1 MSRFWKIALAVI
13 VVVVI
18 AGIVVVPRLHGGKGH
33 GEAAADAQ
41 GKANGEGQG
50 KDQPPVPVTVVPAV
64 SQDVP
69 VYLTALGTVQA
80 RNTVTVKPQVGGQLM
95 KLNFKE
101 GQEVKKGDVIAEIDP
116 RTIQSQYDQSVA
128 KLKQDQASAATAKNN
143 LDRSQNLVSKG
154 GQQYVSKQDLDN
166 LKNTLDQANATVVA
180 DQAAIRASQ
189 VQLGFTKVIA
199 PIDGL
204 AGIRAVDVGN
214 IVATTD
220 SIVTLTELHPIYVM
234 FFLPEKNLD
243 MVRSASSDGNES
255 VSSLEVQAL
264 DRVDAHVMAT
274 GHLDVLDNTIDTTT
288 GTFRLRS
295 LFDNEKTQLWPG
307 QFVNVQLRVRTVKG
321 GLVVPAQAVQ
331 RGPDGDYVYLV
342 QGDNTV
348 KMQTVETATE
358 VGDSHVMISKGLKL
372 GDKVVTEGQFRL
384 KPGSKVQP
392 LAPGQVP
399 AAPTAEELQKAK
411 DGQKRQGG
419 RRGG

>member
-13 VVVVI
+13 VVLVI
-18 AGIVVVPRLHGGKGH
+18 AGIFVVPRLRHAEGAN
-33 GEAAADAQ
+33 AAQ
-41 GKANGEGQG
+41 TQGGKANGEGQG
-50 KDQPPVPVTVVPAV
+50 KDQPPVPVTVVPVA

-69 VYLTALGTVQA
+69 VYLTATGTAQA
-80 RNTVTVKPQVGGQLM
+80 RNSVVVRPQVAGQLM
-95 KLNFKE
+95 KLNFQE
-101 GQEVKKGDVIAEIDP
+101 GQEVKQGDVIAEIDP

-128 KLKQDQASAATAKNN
+128 KLRQDQAAAATAKNN
-143 LDRSQNLVSKG
+143 LERSQNLVSKG

-166 LKNTLDQANATVVA
+166 LKNTLDQALATVVA
-180 DQAAIRASQ
+180 DQASIRASQ

-220 SIVTLTELHPIYVM
+220 SIVTLTEVHPIYVS
-234 FFLPEKNLD
+234 FNLPEKNLD
-243 MVRSASSDGNES
+243 LVRSSMREEGATP
-255 VSSLEVQAL
+255 LEVAAL
-264 DRVDAHVMAT
+264 DRVDAHVVAT
-274 GHLDVLDNTIDTTT
+274 GKLDVIDNTIDTTT
-288 GTFRLRS
+288 GTFRLRA
-295 LFDNEKTQLWPG
+295 LFDNTKTELWPG
-307 QFVNVQLRVRTVKG
+307 QFVNARVRVRTVKN

-348 KMQTVETATE
+348 KMQAVETATE
-358 VGDSHVMISKGLKL
+358 VGDSHMLISKGLKL
-372 GDKVVTEGQFRL
+372 GDRVVTEGQFRL

-399 AAPTAEELQKAK
+399 AAPTAEELKAK
-411 DGQKRQGG
+411 KDQQGRQGG
-419 RRGG
+419 RRG

>member
-13 VVVVI
+13 VVLVI
-18 AGIVVVPRLHGGKGH
+18 AGIFVVPRLRHHVGG
-33 GEAAADAQ
+33 AANAQSQGGAD
-41 GKANGEGQG
+41 GQG
-50 KDQPPVPVTVVPAV
+50 KDQPPVPVTVVPVV

-69 VYLTALGTVQA
+69 VYLTATGTAQA
-80 RNTVTVKPQVGGQLM
+80 RNSVVVRPQVSGQLM
-95 KLNFKE
+95 KLNFQE
-101 GQEVKKGDVIAEIDP
+101 GQEVKQGDVIAEIDP

-128 KLKQDQASAATAKNN
+128 KLRQDQAAAATAKNN
-143 LDRSQNLVSKG
+143 LERSQNLVSKG

-180 DQAAIRASQ
+180 DQASIRASQ

-220 SIVTLTELHPIYVM
+220 SIVTLTEVHPIYVS
-234 FFLPEKNLD
+234 FNLPEKNLD
-243 MVRSASSDGNES
+243 LVRSSIREDAAAP
-255 VSSLEVQAL
+255 LEVDAL
-264 DRVDAHVMAT
+264 DRVDAHVMAS
-274 GHLDVLDNTIDTTT
+274 GKLDVIDNTIDTTT
-288 GTFRLRS
+288 GTFRLRA
-295 LFDNEKTQLWPG
+295 LFDNTRTELWPG
-307 QFVNVQLRVRTVKG
+307 QFVNARLRVRTVKN
-321 GLVVPAQAVQ
+321 GLVVPAQSVQ

-348 KMQTVETATE
+348 KMQPVETASE
-358 VGDSHVMISKGLKL
+358 VGDSHMLISKGLKL

-399 AAPTAEELQKAK
+399 AAPTVEELQKAK
-411 DGQKRQGG
+411 QGQQGRQG
-419 RRGG
+419 RRG